1 MRKIFL
7 IILKFRKVQ
16 KIMIIVI
23 VNLVLYNPIFQ
34 KKKGARKALKKGHS
48 VRAIVTTKE
57 NKRLGTSN
65 IVSIGKRCIK
75 STDNIYKL
83 KQ

>member
-1 MRKIFL
+1 MQQEIQIIDCFFVDETEGRIYRK
-7 IILKFRKVQ
+7 RKGAR
-16 KIMIIVI
+16 
-23 VNLVLYNPIFQ
+23 
-34 KKKGARKALKKGHS
+34 KGARKALKKGHS

-57 NKRLGTSN
+57 GERLGTSN

-75 STDNIYKL
+75 STDIIYKL

>member
-1 MRKIFL
+1 MQ
-7 IILKFRKVQ
+7 Q
-16 KIMIIVI
+16 KIQIIDCFFVDETEGRI
-23 VNLVLYNPIFQ
+23 YR
-34 KKKGARKALKKGHS
+34 KRKEARKALKKGHS

-57 NKRLGTSN
+57 GERLGTSN

-75 STDNIYKL
+75 STDKIYKL

>member
-1 MRKIFL
+1 MK
-7 IILKFRKVQ
+7 Q
-16 KIMIIVI
+16 KIQIIDCLFVDETKGRI
-23 VNLVLYNPIFQ
+23 YR
-34 KKKGARKALKKGHS
+34 KRKGARKALKKGHS

-57 NKRLGTSN
+57 GERLGTSE

-75 STDNIYKL
+75 SKENEIYVL